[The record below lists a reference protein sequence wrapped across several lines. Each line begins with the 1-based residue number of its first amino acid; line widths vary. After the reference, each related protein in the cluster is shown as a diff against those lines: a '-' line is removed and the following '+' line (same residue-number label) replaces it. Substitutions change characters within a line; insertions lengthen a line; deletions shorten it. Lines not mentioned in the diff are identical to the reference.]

1 MDYKNQAFDI
11 IIEGGQSNASG
22 SGWGEVENEY
32 IPDEDILYLTI
43 EKKTSEGIKDG
54 IWSLFLEYSEK
65 PMQITVANECE
76 TDGKKIGDFALTF
89 AKSYKEKYL
98 ATGRKILIIRAGVG
112 GTGFMRKHWG
122 VGDLVYEKMLQ
133 AIDYALSLNP
143 DNKLVAFLWHQGE
156 HDAFEGNTPD
166 AFAKALAEMLN
177 SVRER
182 YNATYLPFISGDF
195 VNEWKMQNIEICE
208 PIVAKIQE
216 VTLASN
222 GEFIQTSD
230 LLSNNQKNGGGDVIH
245 FCRDALHEL
254 GRRYFSAYEKI
265 MERIKQ

>member
-54 IWSLFLEYSEK
+54 IWSLFLEYSDN
-65 PMQITVANECE
+65 PLQISVADECE
-76 TDGKKIGDFALTF
+76 SDGKKIGDFALTF
-89 AKSYKEKYL
+89 AKDYKEKYL
-98 ATGRKILIIRAGVG
+98 SSGRKILIIRAGVG

-122 VGDLVYEKMLQ
+122 VGDLVYEKMLL

-156 HDAFEGNTPD
+156 HDAFEGNTPEV
-166 AFAKALAEMLN
+166 FAGQLTEMLS
-177 SVRER
+177 SVRKR
-182 YNATYLPFISGDF
+182 YNAPNLPFISADF
-195 VNEWKMQNIEICE
+195 VSEWKTQNIEICA
-208 PIVAKIQE
+208 PIVAKIKE
-216 VTLASN
+216 VTAAAN
-222 GEFIQTSD
+222 GEFIETSD
-230 LLSNNQKNGGGDVIH
+230 LLSNNQKNGGGDGIH
-245 FCRDALHEL
+245 FCRDALHTL

-265 MERIKQ
+265 VGRTK

>member
-43 EKKTSEGIKDG
+43 DKKTSEGIKDG
-54 IWSLFLEYSEK
+54 IWSLFLEYSDN
-65 PMQITVANECE
+65 PLQISVAKECE
-76 TDGKKIGDFALTF
+76 SDGKTIGDFALTF
-89 AKSYKEKYL
+89 ATSYKEKYL
-98 ATGRKILIIRAGVG
+98 TPGRKLLIIRAGVG

-122 VGDLVYEKMLQ
+122 VGDLVYEKMLL

-143 DNKLVAFLWHQGE
+143 ENKLVAFLWHQGE
-156 HDAFEGNTPD
+156 HDAFEGNIPD
-166 AFAKALAEMLN
+166 VFAGQLTEMLS

-182 YNATYLPFISGDF
+182 YNAPKLPFISADF
-195 VNEWKMQNIEICE
+195 VSEWKTQNIDICA
-208 PIVAKIQE
+208 PIVAKIKE
-216 VTLASN
+216 VTAAAD
-222 GEFIQTSD
+222 GEFIETSD

-245 FCRDALHEL
+245 FCRDALHTL

-265 MERIKQ
+265 VARTK

>member
-32 IPDEDILYLTI
+32 ILDEDILYLTI

-54 IWSLFLEYSEK
+54 IWSLFLEYSEN
-65 PMQITVANECE
+65 PLQISVASECDS
-76 TDGKKIGDFALTF
+76 DGRKIGDFALTF

-98 ATGRKILIIRAGVG
+98 TSGRKILIIRAGVG

-122 VGDLVYEKMLQ
+122 VGDLVYEKMIQ
-133 AIDYALSLNP
+133 AIDYALSLNHE
-143 DNKLVAFLWHQGE
+143 NKLIAFLWHQGE
-156 HDAFEGNTPD
+156 HDAFEGNIPNV
-166 AFAKALAEMLN
+166 FATQLTEMLN

-182 YNATYLPFISGDF
+182 YNASGLPFISGDF
-195 VNEWKMQNIEICE
+195 VNEWKTQNIEICE
-208 PIVAKIQE
+208 PIVAKIKE
-216 VTLASN
+216 VTALAN
-222 GEFIQTSD
+222 GEFVETSD
-230 LLSNNQKNGGGDVIH
+230 LLSNNQKNGGGDGIH

-265 MERIKQ
+265 VGGRK